1 MGDSGEVGN
10 EGSVVESVG
19 DAVYSID
26 NDADVVSAGA
36 VVSCGVTVLVV
47 VQPGRDDDEGQLG
60 VVSVIIFIKVYIND
74 IAAKDFEMCYSC
86 CD

>member
-26 NDADVVSAGA
+26 NGTGVVSVGT
-36 VVSCGVTVLVV
+36 VVGCGFTALVV

-60 VVSVIIFIKVYIND
+60 VVSVIVSKYTLLI
-74 IAAKDFEMCYSC
+74 MCV
-86 CD
+86 